1 MKYERKKEREERG
14 GRYRKLTITVLE
26 LKEIGGN
33 TVHWTVPPA
42 IQSTDGN
49 RSRQRREEAVM
60 RGNYQRGE
68 IHFITAEQFVYNLE
82 FSFT

>member
-1 MKYERKKEREERG
+1 MKEKGERRERDK
-14 GRYRKLTITVLE
+14 KLTITVLE
-26 LKEIGGN
+26 PKRDRREHI

-49 RSRQRREEAVM
+49 RSRQGREESVM
-60 RGNYQRGE
+60 TGNYQRGE
-68 IHFITAEQFVYNLE
+68 IHFITAEHFVYDLE

>member
-33 TVHWTVPPA
+33 TSLFTGLSHQPY
-42 IQSTDGN
+42 N
-49 RSRQRREEAVM
+49 RQMEIDQDREGK
-60 RGNYQRGE
+60 RP
-68 IHFITAEQFVYNLE
+68 
-82 FSFT
+82 